1 MNTVGS
7 KRHVARDDK
16 VMTVG
21 INEKG
26 DFFVVQE
33 IMIVRIFILYVLP
46 IKSARGNSI

>member
-21 INEKG
+21 IYEKR
-26 DFFVVQE
+26 DFVVQE
-33 IMIVRIFILYVLP
+33 II
-46 IKSARGNSI
+46 AN